1 VPVFSPALRS
11 FRWSAWLSARLR
23 RFYRWRH
30 GGEFARLLIFDQI
43 LAFDSIAAAA
53 ARVRGHKL
61 GDWRIQ
67 EGCAAATCIRCGRQ
81 LVVYYSPLQPDMD
94 GSALRNGCLKGSRQS
109 TVLAPPEQ
117 GRHEG
122 LALPEHANGTLS
134 VAVVPT
140 SAGTISPSGLYTAP
154 AVSPSPANVIVTMA
168 TVTIGS
174 APAFYVSTTGND
186 NNDGYSGSPWRTI
199 QHLEQYIRGGAEF
212 EEVAI

>member
-43 LAFDSIAAAA
+43 LAFDGIAAAA

-67 EGCAAATCIRCGRQ
+67 DGCAAATCIRCGRQ

-109 TVLAPPEQ
+109 TVLAPPGTAAPSQ
-117 GRHEG
+117 RPTRS
-122 LALPEHANGTLS
+122 ALFIDERRAASHSRQPDQALCR
-134 VAVVPT
+134 
-140 SAGTISPSGLYTAP
+140 
-154 AVSPSPANVIVTMA
+154 
-168 TVTIGS
+168 
-174 APAFYVSTTGND
+174 GND
-186 NNDGYSGSPWRTI
+186 A
-199 QHLEQYIRGGAEF
+199 EAGACRCGRE
-212 EEVAI
+212 I

>member
-1 VPVFSPALRS
+1 MSDPISCR
-11 FRWSAWLSARLR
+11 FRISQ
-23 RFYRWRH
+23 
-30 GGEFARLLIFDQI
+30 GI
-43 LAFDSIAAAA
+43 
-53 ARVRGHKL
+53 
-61 GDWRIQ
+61 
-67 EGCAAATCIRCGRQ
+67 
-81 LVVYYSPLQPDMD
+81 LVVVMAA
-94 GSALRNGCLKGSRQS
+94 SACWGQGPQ
-109 TVLAPPEQ
+109 Q

-134 VAVVPT
+134 VAIVPT